1 MSIDWPSFSPLT
13 ALSGGIL
20 IGVAASLLVL
30 VTGRVA
36 GVSGIVGGL
45 LRPNAGDAAW
55 RIAFI
60 GGMVISPLAYKL
72 VAPLPEMQI
81 AANYPTL
88 ILAGVLVGIGTRYA
102 AGCTSGHG
110 VCGVSRLS
118 LRSLAATLAFMI
130 AGFVTVFLVR
140 HGFCA

>member
-140 HGFCA
+140 HGFGA